1 MKKSII
7 TAVCTLLVY
16 CSTFA
21 QFKIQNTNLDCEKVK
36 GIITEM
42 EVPVYIKNEKTG
54 NNKLIGAGTVVGIL
68 LPEIIKYGSN
78 ALKKA
83 TSKKVENYTFES
95 EVLNPQAIDFKKL
108 KDSVAIIEVKNTFYK
123 KGGTE
128 ENNMATY
135 DFDFIVENDFLKVKL
150 SDIEQI
156 YTPVKIHKNYDLII
170 SNFDISISAFV
181 REDIK
186 DSEAVQ
192 EKIIDLGT
200 SSINLVNPSF
210 QSTDLALKAKNEAQ
224 FFLPSKTKEGE
235 KIEII
240 ALIVKLKLK
249 HVNPHGTTSSYLN
262 EFLETNSETNESLL
276 TKLFIKE
283 AKED

>member
-83 TSKKVENYTFES
+83 TAKKVEDYTFES
-95 EVLNPQAIDFKKL
+95 EVLSPQVINFKKL
-108 KDSVAIIEVKNTFYK
+108 KDKLALIKVKELFYA
-123 KGGTE
+123 KGSTE
-128 ENNMATY
+128 KDSLATY
-135 DFDFIVENDFLKVKL
+135 DFDFYVVDNFLKVEL
-150 SDIEQI
+150 SNIVQTH
-156 YTPVKIHKNYDLII
+156 TPVKIHKNYDLII
-170 SNFDISISAFV
+170 SNFD
-181 REDIK
+181 
-186 DSEAVQ
+186 
-192 EKIIDLGT
+192 
-200 SSINLVNPSF
+200 
-210 QSTDLALKAKNEAQ
+210 
-224 FFLPSKTKEGE
+224 
-235 KIEII
+235 
-240 ALIVKLKLK
+240 
-249 HVNPHGTTSSYLN
+249 
-262 EFLETNSETNESLL
+262 
-276 TKLFIKE
+276 
-283 AKED
+283 